1 MRRTAALW
9 AIPLLLVACSSSGG
23 SPAPTSAPS
32 AAADMQ
38 VMGTGTLQP
47 IDGTARGSAQLVVLP
62 DQTYEVV
69 LEDFSAELIAHTNVV
84 LVSNA
89 AVTSSSDIDKS
100 KLLDLG
106 PLKSTQGMQSFVIP
120 AAMAGSVM
128 EGYHSVVIWDT
139 EMTHA
144 VAAAALQ

>member
-1 MRRTAALW
+1 MR
-9 AIPLLLVACSSSGG
+9 SSSRT
-23 SPAPTSAPS
+23 SPPNS
-32 AAADMQ
+32 
-38 VMGTGTLQP
+38 
-47 IDGTARGSAQLVVLP
+47 
-62 DQTYEVV
+62 
-69 LEDFSAELIAHTNVV
+69 IAHTNVV